1 MRTGK
6 GGVVGGCGSGSGS
19 GLLSP
24 AETEE
29 VLKLPAAS
37 G

>member
-1 MRTGK
+1 M
-6 GGVVGGCGSGSGS
+6 VGGGGSGSGS